1 MRKTASLLH
10 MDGHPCRLI
19 MENSQNYVLV
29 NENGRDLVRIIRR
42 GLTGGWNVSA
52 SGRFRPEMLCGLFA
66 LCRYMEQENEMILV

>member
-1 MRKTASLLH
+1 

-29 NENGRDLVRIIRR
+29 NENGRNLVRIIRL
-42 GLTGGWNVSA
+42 GLTGGWNVST